1 MIGGGGGQIA
11 PLQIPPD
18 FHRAMTEDDID
29 MGEYLWSPDGS
40 KLGFVSTDR
49 FHKNSIAKLADT
61 ANGEVRTLFTE
72 TEATHVQTRVQWQIL
87 WTTNEVLWYSQR
99 DGTPQ
104 IYLYDLKT

>member
-18 FHRAMTEDDID
+18 FHRAMSEDDID

-49 FHKNSIAKLADT
+49 FHKSSTAKIADAT
-61 ANGEVRTLFTE
+61 TGAVRTLFTE
-72 TEATHVQTRVQWQIL
+72 TEKTHVQTREQWRIL
-87 WTTNEVLWYSQR
+87 L
-99 DGTPQ
+99 GTEQ
-104 IYLYDLKT
+104 VTGDLPRRQ